1 MFTYYIFININYMSG
16 YLNNFLFFFYTNSN
30 FLNLLLFILF
40 TLVILFALFNISY
53 YLMQRNIDIE
63 KLSAYECGFDPF
75 EESLGRFDIKFY
87 IVAILFLIFDLE
99 IVFLFPWSV
108 ILFQVPLFSF
118 WVIFYFLFILI
129 VGFLYEWKKGA
140 LDWN

>member
-1 MFTYYIFININYMSG
+1 
-16 YLNNFLFFFYTNSN
+16 
-30 FLNLLLFILF
+30 
-40 TLVILFALFNISY
+40 
-53 YLMQRNIDIE
+53 MQRNIDIE

-108 ILFQVPLFSF
+108 ILLQLPLFSF
-118 WVIFYFLFILI
+118 WIIFYFLFILI
-129 VGFLYEWKKGA
+129 IGFIYEWKKGA

>member
-1 MFTYYIFININYMSG
+1 MSF
-16 YLNNFLFFFYTNSN
+16 YLNNILSFFYTNSN

-40 TLVILFALFNISY
+40 TLIILFALFNISY

>member
-1 MFTYYIFININYMSG
+1 MSF
-16 YLNNFLFFFYTNSN
+16 YLNNLLSFFYTNSN

-40 TLVILFALFNISY
+40 TLIILFALFNISY